1 MSVQGDTSQLK
12 SELKTIELLMGSL
25 GQNIN
30 PDSFNTW
37 IDKLQQIKK
46 ETKEMDKAFD
56 KFGDVNVMPNKDLAK
71 FNESSRNALKNMN
84 DLRKAIENIS
94 QSGKLDGLEVDKEVI
109 DSYNNLTKSAKNYAD
124 ITKNLNSNVR
134 IKPDPTVKQMQKD
147 LKDLGKESKE
157 VLAIRKEIAD
167 TNIER
172 KEIRTA
178 SRKAKTISDQGLTTG
193 KITYNDDRRLKSLT
207 SDGVLRDYRKSS
219 EQAKRRREENAKKIL
234 DNNEQIKELS
244 SIKVKDRTPKQ
255 QEKLADLTTQNDEL
269 AKLNNLLGD
278 FSEDVKRATDSLQSS
293 KNSIG
298 QYDVKS
304 ERGSW
309 KATLEDRAPSIGM
322 AGVGAVGFALGSKY
336 QRGQTLNKQDRDTMF
351 FRGNLTG
358 DTDYT
363 NLRRETYKKAL
374 ETGYGYDIQNVN
386 QMTDSYIAMN
396 GYNGKKDMYNGSE
409 QFQRA
414 GRALNID
421 NDAFQQAYSTIGH
434 TGALKGKN
442 GTGIEQF
449 TNTFVGALDNSKM
462 TAKSEEQLKALE
474 SVATTLGQTRA
485 LSTKDM
491 EEQATLQGQLASTGN
506 RMLQGE
512 QGANALNKISNGLQ
526 NGKDDPF
533 LLQQFGYGSEY
544 TGIKGKNQAIRQ
556 MEKGATAE
564 NISRIIDNN
573 PDQETA
579 RLQLSEVFG
588 LSQEEIDGIM
598 KAYDD
603 GKLTD
608 SEMKKAMEKN
618 KKDGKKKA
626 DKDSKNVKD
635 SRENKNNQSELSGQK
650 SDSDTASSF
659 DWIDRMKG
667 AVNRLPLAA
676 NLLIVAAGALL
687 ASATTSVAM
696 AGGAQMTRRLVGRAG
711 RGRFG
716 QTRIGKKLTKGGSS
730 GGGIPTGTGA
740 PGGTPPK
747 TPNGGGNSS
756 GGGIPTG
763 KGSNTMPK
771 GTQSKGKFS
780 SLGNIG
786 KRLIGMGTQPKD
798 SSPGGQM
805 RDFKRN
811 VKRGTIKGRRFVRDT
826 DWKGLVTN
834 TDNTL
839 RRVGETTGKNSKEIL
854 SGSMLNPKKYK
865 GVATKGKGLLSKLSK
880 GSKGTN
886 GIMSQAP
893 GNLGGL
899 SKISGVSRNLLRHAG
914 WLGAGLT
921 AIDLGSSIASG
932 DKNRASQSIGDLA
945 GGAIDPL
952 GLGYGKIVSDPVK
965 DMAKKAGN
973 TNKVFGKN
981 GLFDFSWHT
990 PKKESEKGLIQK
1002 WWEKAT
1008 GKGKDKDKS
1017 KKKVTQSEFMKKHP
1031 GYQGIVTPGKKDKIH
1046 MKTDGKTDGKLNP
1059 AGTVPILSGLF
1070 GADMLNN
1077 DSSEQKQGNNN
1088 SYKLFALLV
1097 A

>member
-1 MSVQGDTSQLK
+1 
-12 SELKTIELLMGSL
+12 MGSL

-71 FNESSRNALKNMN
+71 FNESSRKALKNMN
-84 DLRKAIENIS
+84 DLRKAIEDIS
-94 QSGKLDGLEVDKEVI
+94 KSGKLDGLEVDKEVI
-109 DSYNNLTKSAKNYAD
+109 GSYHNLVKSAKNYAD

-134 IKPDPTVKQMQKD
+134 LKPDQSVKQMQKD

-193 KITYNDDRRLKSLT
+193 KITYNDDRRLKNLT
-207 SDGVLRDYRKSS
+207 SDGALRDYRKAS

-278 FSEDVKRATDSLQSS
+278 FSEDVKRATDSLQAS

-396 GYNGKKDMYNGSE
+396 GYNGKQDMYNGSE

-434 TGALKGKN
+434 TGALKGKD
-442 GTGIEQF
+442 GVGIEQF
-449 TNTFVGALDNSKM
+449 TNTFIGALDNSKM

-485 LSTKDM
+485 LSTRDM

-564 NISRIIDNN
+564 NISRVIDNN

-608 SEMKKAMEKN
+608 SEMKKATEKN
-618 KKDGKKKA
+618 REDGKKKA
-626 DKDSKNVKD
+626 DEDSENVKN
-635 SRENKNNQSELSGQK
+635 SRENESNQSELSGQK

-659 DWIDRMKG
+659 DWIEKLKG
-667 AVNRLPLAA
+667 AVNRLPLAS

-687 ASATTSVAM
+687 ASATTSMAM
-696 AGGAQMTRRLVGRAG
+696 AGGAQMTRKLVGRAG
-711 RGRFG
+711 RSRFG

-730 GGGIPTGTGA
+730 GGGGFPTGTGA

-763 KGSNTMPK
+763 KGSTNTKGNTTPK
-771 GTQSKGKFS
+771 GTQSKGRFS
-780 SLGNIG
+780 TIGNLG
-786 KRLIGMGTQPKD
+786 KRFIGMDTQPKD

-805 RDFKRN
+805 KGFTRN
-811 VKRGTIKGRRFVRDT
+811 IKRGTVKGRRFVRDT
-826 DWKGLVTN
+826 DWKGLITN

-839 RRVGETTGKNSKEIL
+839 RRVGETTGKNTKEIF
-854 SGSMLNPKKYK
+854 SGSMFNPKKYK
-865 GVATKGKGLLSKLSK
+865 GVTTKGKGLLSKLSK
-880 GSKGTN
+880 GNKGTN

-893 GNLGGL
+893 DNLGGL
-899 SKISGVSRNLLRHAG
+899 SKISGVSRNLLKHAG
-914 WLGAGLT
+914 LLGTGLT

-932 DKNRASQSIGDLA
+932 DKDRASQSIGDLA
-945 GGAIDPL
+945 GGAIDPF
-952 GLGYGKIVSDPVK
+952 GLGYGKIVSDPIK
-965 DMAKKAGN
+965 NMAKKAGN
-973 TNKVFGKN
+973 TDKVFGKN
-981 GLFDFSWHT
+981 GLFDFSWNT

-1002 WWEKAT
+1002 WWEKSFNRPKNT
-1008 GKGKDKDKS
+1008 KDKDKS
-1017 KKKVTQSEFMKKHP
+1017 STNIISNSKLDRDKVKSSKFTE
-1031 GYQGIVTPGKKDKIH
+1031 IGK
-1046 MKTDGKTDGKLNP
+1046 GKNLNP
-1059 AGTVPILSGLF
+1059 AGTVPILGGLV
-1070 GADMLNN
+1070 GAGISDN
-1077 DSSEQKQGNNN
+1077 DTEQKQGNND

>member
-84 DLRKAIENIS
+84 DLRKAIENTS
-94 QSGKLDGLEVDKEVI
+94 KSGKLDGLEVDKEVI
-109 DSYNNLTKSAKNYAD
+109 GSYHNLVKSVKNYAD

-134 IKPDPTVKQMQKD
+134 LKPDQSVKQMQKD
-147 LKDLGKESKE
+147 LKDLGQESE
-157 VLAIRKEIAD
+157 RVLAIRKEIAD

-193 KITYNDDRRLKSLT
+193 KITYNDDRRLKNLT
-207 SDGVLRDYRKSS
+207 SDGALRDYRKAS

-396 GYNGKKDMYNGSE
+396 GYNGKQDMYNGSE

-434 TGALKGKN
+434 TGALKGKD
-442 GTGIEQF
+442 GVGIEQF

-485 LSTKDM
+485 LSTRDM

-564 NISRIIDNN
+564 NISRVIDNN

-608 SEMKKAMEKN
+608 SEMKKAMKKN

-626 DKDSKNVKD
+626 DEDSENVKN
-635 SRENKNNQSELSGQK
+635 SQENKNNQSELSGQK

-659 DWIDRMKG
+659 DWVEKMKG

-687 ASATTSVAM
+687 ASATTSMAM
-696 AGGAQMTRRLVGRAG
+696 AGGAQMTRKLVGRAG
-711 RGRFG
+711 RSRFG

-730 GGGIPTGTGA
+730 GGGGFPTGTGA

-763 KGSNTMPK
+763 KGGTNSKGNTTPK
-771 GTQSKGKFS
+771 GTQSKGRFS
-780 SLGNIG
+780 TIGNLG
-786 KRLIGMGTQPKD
+786 KRFIGMDTQPKD

-805 RDFKRN
+805 KGFTRN
-811 VKRGTIKGRRFVRDT
+811 IKRGTIKGRRFVRDT
-826 DWKGLVTN
+826 DWKGLITN

-839 RRVGETTGKNSKEIL
+839 RRVGETTGKNTKEIF
-854 SGSMLNPKKYK
+854 SGSMFNPKKYK
-865 GVATKGKGLLSKLSK
+865 GVTTKGKGLLSKLSK
-880 GSKGTN
+880 GNKGTN

-899 SKISGVSRNLLRHAG
+899 SKISGVSRNLLKHAG
-914 WLGAGLT
+914 LLGAGLT
-921 AIDLGSSIASG
+921 AVDLGSSIASG
-932 DKNRASQSIGDLA
+932 DKDRASQSIGDLA
-945 GGAIDPL
+945 GGAIDPF
-952 GLGYGKIVSDPVK
+952 GLGYGKIVSDPIK
-965 DMAKKAGN
+965 NMAKKAGN
-973 TNKVFGKN
+973 TDKVFGKN
-981 GLFDFSWHT
+981 GLFDFSWNT

-1002 WWEKAT
+1002 WWEKSFNKPKNT
-1008 GKGKDKDKS
+1008 KDKDKS
-1017 KKKVTQSEFMKKHP
+1017 STNIISNSKLDRDKVKSSKFTE
-1031 GYQGIVTPGKKDKIH
+1031 IGK
-1046 MKTDGKTDGKLNP
+1046 GKNLNP
-1059 AGTVPILSGLF
+1059 AGTVPILGGLV
-1070 GADMLNN
+1070 GAGISDN
-1077 DSSEQKQGNNN
+1077 DSEQKQGNND

>member
-37 IDKLQQIKK
+37 IDKLQQIKR

-84 DLRKAIENIS
+84 DLRKAIEGIS
-94 QSGKLDGLEVDKEVI
+94 KSGKLDGLEVDKEVI
-109 DSYNNLTKSAKNYAD
+109 GSYHNLVKSAKNYAD

-134 IKPDPTVKQMQKD
+134 LKPDQSVKQMQKD
-147 LKDLGKESKE
+147 LKDLGQESE
-157 VLAIRKEIAD
+157 RVLAIRKEIAD

-172 KEIRTA
+172 KNIKTA

-193 KITYNDDRRLKSLT
+193 KITYNDDRRLKDLT
-207 SDGVLRDYRKSS
+207 SDGVLRDYRKAS

-298 QYDVKS
+298 RYDVKS

-351 FRGNLTG
+351 FRGNLSG

-396 GYNGKKDMYNGSE
+396 GYNGKQDMYNGSE

-434 TGALKGKN
+434 TGALKGKD
-442 GTGIEQF
+442 GVGIEQF

-485 LSTKDM
+485 LSTRDM

-564 NISRIIDNN
+564 NISRVIDNN

-608 SEMKKAMEKN
+608 SEMKKAMKKN

-626 DKDSKNVKD
+626 DEDSENVKN
-635 SRENKNNQSELSGQK
+635 SRENESNQSELSGQK

-659 DWIDRMKG
+659 DWVEKMKG

-687 ASATTSVAM
+687 ASATTSMAM
-696 AGGAQMTRRLVGRAG
+696 AGGAQMTRKLVGRAG
-711 RGRFG
+711 RSRFG

-730 GGGIPTGTGA
+730 GGGGFPTGTGA

-763 KGSNTMPK
+763 KGGTNSKGNTTPK
-771 GTQSKGKFS
+771 GTQSKGRFS
-780 SLGNIG
+780 TIGNLG
-786 KRLIGMGTQPKD
+786 KRFIGMDTQPKD

-805 RDFKRN
+805 KGFTRN
-811 VKRGTIKGRRFVRDT
+811 IKRGTIKGRRFVRDT
-826 DWKGLVTN
+826 DWKGLITN

-839 RRVGETTGKNSKEIL
+839 RRVGETTGKNTKEIFN
-854 SGSMLNPKKYK
+854 SSMFNPKKYK
-865 GVATKGKGLLSKLSK
+865 GVTTKGKGLLSKLSK
-880 GSKGTN
+880 GNKGTN

-899 SKISGVSRNLLRHAG
+899 SKISGVSRNLLKHAG
-914 WLGAGLT
+914 LLGAGLT
-921 AIDLGSSIASG
+921 AVDLGSSIASG
-932 DKNRASQSIGDLA
+932 DKDRASQSIGDLA
-945 GGAIDPL
+945 GGAIDPF
-952 GLGYGKIVSDPVK
+952 GLGYGKIVSDPIK

-973 TNKVFGKN
+973 TDKVFGKN
-981 GLFDFSWHT
+981 GLFDFSWNT

-1002 WWEKAT
+1002 WWEKSFNKPKNT
-1008 GKGKDKDKS
+1008 KGKDKSSTNIISNSKLDRDKVKSS
-1017 KKKVTQSEFMKKHP
+1017 KFTEIDK
-1031 GYQGIVTPGKKDKIH
+1031 GKN
-1046 MKTDGKTDGKLNP
+1046 LNP
-1059 AGTVPILSGLF
+1059 AGTVPILGGLV
-1070 GADMLNN
+1070 GAGISDN
-1077 DSSEQKQGNNN
+1077 DSEQKQGNND